1 MSTNT
6 LLPAVDDAG
15 DVRRWF
21 LPIQGTASLEDRND
35 ADFIATYARFLG
47 MGSSFTVDHTGHRF
61 RRPIPSEFVRRGERC
76 NACRWFE
83 VRVFRELILPA
94 GVTSIRQ
101 LTEPSDVDLGEYILH
116 YAGMSIVTGEIPFYR
131 YETTASPYTVIESMT
146 TRRNTPDRGSEVFLA
161 KPAARALAEASA
173 NDRQLADAY
182 VNRAVS

>member
-1 MSTNT
+1 MSVNT
-6 LLPAVDDAG
+6 LLPAIDDAG
-15 DVRRWF
+15 EVRRWF

-47 MGSSFTVDHTGHRF
+47 MGSSYTREHTRHTTRY
-61 RRPIPSEFVRRGERC
+61 VRRGERC

-83 VRVFRELILPA
+83 VRVFRELIMPPGIESLD
-94 GVTSIRQ
+94 Q
-101 LTEPSDVDLGEYILH
+101 LTDPSDVDLGEYVLH
-116 YAGMSIVTGEIPFYR
+116 YAGMSIVDDEVPFFR
-131 YETTASPYTVIESMT
+131 HETTASPYTVIESMT